1 MLQQEK
7 SPAQG
12 SEERMAASSQD
23 EWIGRESIPFSLDL
37 TDSLNSAIDR
47 MVSRMGEVIELLG
60 LGEALHGGEEF
71 LILRNRLFQRLAER
85 HGYSAI
91 ALESSFP
98 RGRLVNRYVSGR
110 GEASYEAVEEAGF
123 SHGFGR
129 LDANRELVGW
139 MKQYNADPSHRIK
152 LHFYGFDSPTEMSY
166 ADSPGYIL
174 RFVLDYIKSLDDA
187 RGKEFEARM
196 EPLIGRDRDWEDP
209 ATLFD
214 PARSAGL
221 RPEAKELRVQVEDLL
236 AEMEVRRP
244 ELIAGSNRERY
255 SEAVHYLRLARKLLV
270 YHAAL
275 AERSS
280 QRTGRLLG
288 IRDACMADNLAYIL
302 SREHGRGRVLAFAHN
317 SHLKKGKMQWQFGSE
332 LFSWWPAGSH
342 LKEILGRRYAVIGS
356 ALGVSDE
363 NGIGRPEAGTLE
375 ALLTALPGPGRF
387 VPADWS
393 RGFSEPEGSALAVR
407 TGSVKNPTYFPLT
420 ARSRTDFDWLVA
432 LDSVGYSQGGPG
444 LEN

>member
-12 SEERMAASSQD
+12 SEERMAASSLD
-23 EWIGRESIPFSLDL
+23 EWIGRECIPFSLDL

-47 MVSRMGEVIELLG
+47 MVSLMGEVIELLG

-71 LILRNRLFQRLAER
+71 LILRNRLFQRLVEK

-407 TGSVKNPTYFPLT
+407 TGSMKNPTYFPLT

-432 LDSVGYSQGGPG
+432 LDSVGYSQGGPQLPG
-444 LEN
+444 